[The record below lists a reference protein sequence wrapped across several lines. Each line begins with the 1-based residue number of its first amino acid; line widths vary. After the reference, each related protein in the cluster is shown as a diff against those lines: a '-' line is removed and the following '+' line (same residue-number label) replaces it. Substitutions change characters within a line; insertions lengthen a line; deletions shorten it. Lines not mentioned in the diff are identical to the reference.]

1 MKALLLAD
9 FGAPYYPPIR
19 EEHPDLDLVEAYT
32 NDEILAQIGDADAV
46 FGYLTKE
53 QFAAAKNLK
62 WVQTLDAGMEG
73 LFNAVPEIADTDV
86 QVTNA
91 RGAGAPMIG
100 EHGVTLM
107 LALARQ
113 LPRFWADKSNR
124 KWDQDGALEVV
135 EYLGNKTC
143 GIVGLGKSGKEIGW
157 RAKALGMTVIAVD
170 EQPVDGDPIVED
182 VWGLSKLNYLLEQ
195 SDYVVV
201 TAPYTPKNAGMIGET
216 ELARMKSSARLV
228 VTSRGRL
235 VEHDAL
241 VSALKSGEIAGAGL
255 DTTVV
260 EPLPAD
266 NELWDLPNVIITP
279 HIAGNSEKEHLDE
292 RTVEIFAENL
302 RRCVSGQPLINVV
315 DKQLQY

>member
-9 FGAPYYPPIR
+9 FGAPYYPAIR
-19 EEHPDLDLVEAYT
+19 EAHPGLELVEAYT
-32 NDEILAQIGDADAV
+32 NEDILAEIGSAEVV
-46 FGYLTKE
+46 FGYLTAE
-53 QFAAAKNLK
+53 QFSAAKNLN
-62 WVQTLDAGMEG
+62 WIQTLDAGMEG
-73 LFNAVPEIADTDV
+73 LFNAVPSIVDSDVEI
-86 QVTNA
+86 TNS

-100 EHGVTLM
+100 EHGVALM

-113 LPRFWADKSNR
+113 FPRFSADKSAH
-124 KWDQDGALEVV
+124 KWDQDGALGVV

-143 GIVGLGKSGKEIGW
+143 GIVGLGKSGREIGW

-182 VWGLSKLNYLLEQ
+182 VWGTSRLNDLLRQ

-201 TAPYTPKNAGMIGET
+201 TAPYTAKNENMIGAD
-216 ELARMKSSARLV
+216 ELALMKSTARIV

-235 VEHDAL
+235 VEHNAL
-241 VSALKSGEIAGAGL
+241 VAALKSGGIAGAGL
-255 DTTVV
+255 DTTIV

-279 HIAGNSEKEHLDE
+279 HIAGNSEQAHLDK
-292 RTVEIFAENL
+292 RTVDLFAENL
-302 RRCVSGQPLINVV
+302 GRYVSGQPLVNVV

>member
-9 FGAPYYPPIR
+9 FGAPYYQALR
-19 EEHPDLDLVEAYT
+19 DEHSDLELTEAYS
-32 NDEILAQIGDADAV
+32 NEDILREIGSAEAV
-46 FGYLTKE
+46 FGYLTAE
-53 QFAAAKNLK
+53 QFETAKNLK
-62 WVQTLDAGMEG
+62 WIQTLDAGMEG
-73 LFNAVPEIADTDV
+73 LFNAVPGIVDTDV
-86 QVTNA
+86 EVTNS

-100 EHGVTLM
+100 EHGIALM

-113 LPRFWADKSNR
+113 LPKFWADKSDHR
-124 KWDQDGALEVV
+124 WDQDGALQVV

-143 GIVGLGKSGKEIGW
+143 GIVGLGKSGREIGW
-157 RAKALGMTVIAVD
+157 RAKALGMNVIAVD

-182 VWGLSKLNYLLEQ
+182 VWGRSRLNDLLEQ

-201 TAPYTPKNAGMIGET
+201 TAPYTPRNENMIGAAQ
-216 ELARMKSSARLV
+216 LALMKPTARIV

-235 VEHDAL
+235 VEHNAL
-241 VSALKSGEIAGAGL
+241 VAALKSGQIAGAGL

-279 HIAGNSEKEHLDE
+279 HIAGNSEQELLDK
-292 RTVEIFAENL
+292 RTVDIFAENL
-302 RRCVSGQPLINVV
+302 RRYVSGQPLINTV

>member
-9 FGAPYYPPIR
+9 FGAPYYPALR
-19 EEHPDLDLVEAYT
+19 DEHPDLELVEAYS
-32 NDEILAQIGDADAV
+32 NDDILSEIGSAEAV
-46 FGYLTKE
+46 FGYLTAE
-53 QFAAAKNLK
+53 QFQAAKGLK
-62 WVQTLDAGMEG
+62 WIQTLDAGMEG
-73 LFNAVPEIADTDV
+73 LFNAVPGIVDTDV
-86 QVTNA
+86 EVTNA

-100 EHGVTLM
+100 EHGVALM

-113 LPRFWADKSNR
+113 LPKFWADKSAHR
-124 KWDQDGALEVV
+124 WDQDGALQVV

-143 GIVGLGKSGKEIGW
+143 GIVGLGKSGREIGW
-157 RAKALGMTVIAVD
+157 RAKALGMNVIAVD

-182 VWGLSKLNYLLEQ
+182 VWGRSRLNDLLEQ

-201 TAPYTPKNAGMIGET
+201 TAPFTPRNENMIGAA
-216 ELARMKSSARLV
+216 ELALMKPTARLV

-241 VSALKSGEIAGAGL
+241 VSALKSGQIAGAGL
-255 DTTVV
+255 DTTIV

-279 HIAGNSEKEHLDE
+279 HIAGNSEQELLDK
-292 RTVEIFAENL
+292 RTVDIFAENL
-302 RRCVSGQPLINVV
+302 RRYVSGQPLINTV

>member
-9 FGAPYYPPIR
+9 FGAPYYQGLR
-19 EEHPDLDLVEAYT
+19 DEHSDLELTEAYS
-32 NDEILAQIGDADAV
+32 NEDILREIGSAEAV
-46 FGYLTKE
+46 FGYLTAE
-53 QFAAAKNLK
+53 QFEAAKNLK
-62 WVQTLDAGMEG
+62 WIQTLDAGMEG
-73 LFNAVPEIADTDV
+73 LFNAVPGIVDTDV
-86 QVTNA
+86 EVTNS

-100 EHGVTLM
+100 EHGIALM

-113 LPRFWADKSNR
+113 LPKFWADKSDHR
-124 KWDQDGALEVV
+124 WDQDGALQVV

-143 GIVGLGKSGKEIGW
+143 GIVGLGKSGREIGW
-157 RAKALGMTVIAVD
+157 RAKALGMNVIAVD

-182 VWGLSKLNYLLEQ
+182 VWGRSRLNDLLEQ

-201 TAPYTPKNAGMIGET
+201 TAPYTPRNENMIGAAQ
-216 ELARMKSSARLV
+216 LALMKPTARIV

-235 VEHDAL
+235 VEHNAL
-241 VSALKSGEIAGAGL
+241 VAALKSGQIAGAGL

-279 HIAGNSEKEHLDE
+279 HIAGNSEQELLDK
-292 RTVEIFAENL
+292 RTVDIFAENL
-302 RRCVSGQPLINVV
+302 RRYVSGQPLINTV

>member
-9 FGAPYYPPIR
+9 FGAPYYQALR
-19 EEHPDLDLVEAYT
+19 DEHSDLELTEAYS
-32 NDEILAQIGDADAV
+32 NEDILREIGSAEAV
-46 FGYLTKE
+46 FGYLTAE
-53 QFAAAKNLK
+53 QFEAAKNLK
-62 WVQTLDAGMEG
+62 WIQTLDAGMEG
-73 LFNAVPEIADTDV
+73 LFNAVPGIVDTDV
-86 QVTNA
+86 EVTNS

-100 EHGVTLM
+100 EHGIALM

-113 LPRFWADKSNR
+113 LPKFWADKSDHR
-124 KWDQDGALEVV
+124 WDQDGALQVV

-143 GIVGLGKSGKEIGW
+143 GIVGLGKSGREIGW
-157 RAKALGMTVIAVD
+157 RAKALGMNVIAVD

-182 VWGLSKLNYLLEQ
+182 VWGRSRLNDLLEQ

-201 TAPYTPKNAGMIGET
+201 TAPYTPRNENMIGAAQ
-216 ELARMKSSARLV
+216 LALMKPTARIV

-235 VEHDAL
+235 VEHNTL
-241 VSALKSGEIAGAGL
+241 VAALKSGQIVGAGL

-279 HIAGNSEKEHLDE
+279 HIAGNSEQELLDK
-292 RTVEIFAENL
+292 RTVDIFAENL
-302 RRCVSGQPLINVV
+302 RRYVSGQPLINTV

>member
-1 MKALLLAD
+1 MKVLLLAD

-19 EEHPDLDLVEAYT
+19 EEHPDIKLVEAGS
-32 NDEILAQIGDADAV
+32 DEEILREIPNADAV
-46 FGYLTKE
+46 FGYLTSE
-53 QFAAAKNLK
+53 QFDAAKNLK
-62 WVQTLDAGMEG
+62 WIQTLDAGMEG
-73 LFNAVPEIADTDV
+73 LFNAVPQVAHTGIV
-86 QVTNA
+86 VTNA

-113 LPRFWADKSNR
+113 LPRFWSDKSSH

-143 GIVGLGKSGKEIGW
+143 GIIGFGKSGREIGW
-157 RAKALGMTVIAVD
+157 RAKALGMTVLAVD

-182 VWGLSKLNYLLEQ
+182 VWGLSKLNGLLTV

-201 TAPYTPKNAGMIGET
+201 TAPYTTANENMIGAEQID
-216 ELARMKSSARLV
+216 LMKPSARLV

-235 VEHDAL
+235 VEHSAL
-241 VSALKSGEIAGAGL
+241 VTALKSGRIAGAGL

-279 HIAGNSEKEHLDE
+279 HIAGNSEKEHLDQ
-292 RTVEIFAENL
+292 RTVDIFAENL
-302 RRCVSGQPLINVV
+302 RRYMGGQPLINIV
-315 DKQLQY
+315 DKTLQY